1 MGDAQILIF
10 ASVLLFR
17 TVEVREVS
25 KEVPSTFYVVELLRR
40 SSLVTRRV
48 SL

>member
-1 MGDAQILIF
+1 MVDAQILIF

-17 TVEVREVS
+17 TEVREVS
-25 KEVPSTFYVVELLRR
+25 KEVPSMFYVVELLRHP
-40 SSLVTRRV
+40 SLITRRV